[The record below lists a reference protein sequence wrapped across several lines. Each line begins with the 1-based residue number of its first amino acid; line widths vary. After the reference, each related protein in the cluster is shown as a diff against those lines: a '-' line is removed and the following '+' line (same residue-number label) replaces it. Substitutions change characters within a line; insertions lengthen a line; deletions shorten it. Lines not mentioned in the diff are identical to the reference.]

1 MQQFIDNWRDTLTAP
16 ALAADEHIH
25 ISPALS
31 ARLTGL
37 GAGNFYALTLARVAE
52 AGGTLRE
59 VAWENVHVTAVA
71 AGVLTV
77 QRGQEGTTPLDWSV
91 GELISARLTA
101 ASAERLRG
109 EPAFQIANRFNELQ
123 TEQEKTE
130 ARANLGLQNIDGGT
144 FN

>member
-1 MQQFIDNWRDTLTAP
+1 MQLFIDNWEGTLTAA
-16 ALAADEHIH
+16 ALASDENLH
-25 ISPALS
+25 ISPGLA
-31 ARLTGL
+31 ARLAGL
-37 GAGNFYALTLARVAE
+37 GEGNYYALTLVRVAE
-52 AGGTLRE
+52 AGGALRE

-77 QRGQEGTTPLDWSV
+77 QRGAEGTTPLAWSV

-109 EPAFQIANRFNELQ
+109 EPAFQVANRFSELQ

-130 ARANLGLQNIDGGT
+130 ARASLGLQNIDGGT